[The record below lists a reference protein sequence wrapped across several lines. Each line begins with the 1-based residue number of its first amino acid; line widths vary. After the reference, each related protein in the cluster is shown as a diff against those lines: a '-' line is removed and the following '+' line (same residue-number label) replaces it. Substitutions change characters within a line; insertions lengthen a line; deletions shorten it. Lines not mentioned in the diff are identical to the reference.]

1 MDNVTRSMHKLRV
14 GKYGDLNLAD
24 RAPEP
29 GSKHDQSGFVH
40 GAWGQRRMG
49 VTILHRGMPGD
60 NPDRVEGVDFTN
72 MNPVFESVS
81 YPISGNELVAQHGE
95 RRIER
100 TNAEP
105 ITLQELFDPMG
116 EDTFETTDDI
126 RQMILTLMP
135 RESVGREN
143 YSDRGGA
150 HPIET
155 ARADRLNDDESV

>member
-1 MDNVTRSMHKLRV
+1 
-14 GKYGDLNLAD
+14 
-24 RAPEP
+24 
-29 GSKHDQSGFVH
+29 
-40 GAWGQRRMG
+40 
-49 VTILHRGMPGD
+49 MPGD

-81 YPISGNELVAQHGE
+81 YPISDDELVAQHGE

-135 RESVGREN
+135 SESVGREN
-143 YSDRGGA
+143 YSDRGGT

-155 ARADRLNDDESV
+155 ARADRLDDDESM